1 MIQRTFA
8 GGIHPSY
15 FKDFTAGK
23 PIAPTRAPS
32 QVIIPLHQNIGA
44 PCKAAVQVG
53 DEVKMGKVIGEPQG
67 FVSAPIHAS
76 ISGKVT
82 KIASYAH
89 PLGNPVE
96 AIFIENDGQDALYE
110 GVKPHRPLEELTP
123 QEIIQIAREAGL
135 VGLGGAAFPTH
146 VKLSPP
152 EDIAIDTV
160 IINAAECEPFLTADH
175 ALMLERAD
183 DVLYGLKAFMKAL
196 NATKGII
203 GIEDNKPDAIA
214 VMQKAVAENSQG
226 YDIEVH
232 PLATKYPQ
240 GAEKML
246 IKATTGR
253 EVPPGALPMAVNV
266 VNQNNGTSVALAEA
280 IKLGKP
286 LYERVVTVTG
296 PGIQNPANLLVRN
309 GTLVSEIIEQCGGVT
324 DDARKLILGGPLMG
338 LAQPSQEIPVIK
350 GTSGILILTEEDVKY
365 HAIGPC
371 IKCGKCVD
379 VCPMHLLPNF
389 IGSAAE
395 KNDLGLAE
403 KYGALDCFEC
413 GCCTYICPAKRPLV
427 QWIRI
432 AKGEILAHKRKQ

>member
-1 MIQRTFA
+1 MSQRTFV

-23 PIAPTRAPS
+23 PIAPARAPS

-44 PCKAAVQVG
+44 PCEAVVQVG
-53 DEVKMGKVIGEPQG
+53 DEVKVGQKIGEPQG

-76 ISGKVT
+76 VSGKVT
-82 KIASYAH
+82 KIGPYNH
-89 PLGNPVE
+89 PLGRPVE
-96 AIFIENDGQDALYE
+96 AVFIENDGQDTLYE
-110 GVKPHRPLEELTP
+110 GVKPNKPLEELTP
-123 QEIIQIAREAGL
+123 QEIIQISKDAGL
-135 VGLGGAAFPTH
+135 VGLGGATFPTH

-152 EDIAIDTV
+152 PEVAIDTV

-175 ALMLERAD
+175 VLMLERAD
-183 DVLYGLKAFMKAL
+183 DVIYGLKAFMKAL

-214 VMQKAVAENSQG
+214 SMQKAVAESGQG

-232 PLATKYPQ
+232 ALETKYPQ

-266 VNQNNGTSVALAEA
+266 VNQNNGTAVALAEA

-296 PGIQNPANLLVRN
+296 PGINNPANLLVRN
-309 GTLVSEIIEQCGGVT
+309 GTLVSDIIEQCGGMT
-324 DDARKLILGGPLMG
+324 ADARKLILGGPMMG
-338 LAQPSQEIPVIK
+338 MAQSTEEIPAIK
-350 GTSGILILTEEDVKY
+350 GTSGVLILTEKFVRY
-365 HAIGPC
+365 YTIGPC

-379 VCPMHLLPNF
+379 VCPMHLVPNF
-389 IGSAAE
+389 IGSASE
-395 KNDLGLAE
+395 KENIDLAE
-403 KYGALDCFEC
+403 KYGAMDCFEC
-413 GCCTYICPAKRPLV
+413 GCCTYTCPAKRPLV
-427 QWIRI
+427 QWIRM
-432 AKGEILAHKRKQ
+432 AKGEIVARRRKQ

>member
-1 MIQRTFA
+1 MSLQTFA

-15 FKDFTAGK
+15 FKDYTAGK
-23 PIAPTRAPS
+23 PIAPARAPS

-44 PCKAAVQVG
+44 PCEAVVQVG
-53 DEVKMGKVIGEPQG
+53 DEVKIGQKIGEPQG

-76 ISGKVT
+76 VSGKVI
-82 KIASYAH
+82 KIGPYNH
-89 PLGNPVE
+89 PLGKPVE
-96 AIFIENDGQDALYE
+96 AVFIENDGRDTLYE
-110 GVKPHRPLEELTP
+110 GVKPNKSLEELTP
-123 QEIIQIAREAGL
+123 QEIVQIAKEAGL
-135 VGLGGAAFPTH
+135 VGLGGATFPTH

-152 EDIAIDTV
+152 PEIAIDTV

-175 ALMLERAD
+175 VLMLERAD
-183 DVLYGLKAFMKAL
+183 DVVYGLKAFMKAL
-196 NATKGII
+196 QATKGII

-214 VMQKAVAENSQG
+214 SMQKAVAENGRG
-226 YDIEVH
+226 YDLVVY
-232 PLATKYPQ
+232 PLETKYPQ

-246 IKATTGR
+246 IRATTGR

-266 VNQNNGTSVALAEA
+266 VNQNNGTAVALAEA

-296 PGIQNPANLLVRN
+296 PGIQNPANLMVKN
-309 GTLVSEIIEQCGGVT
+309 GTLVSELIAQCGGLT
-324 DDARKLILGGPLMG
+324 ADARKLILGGPMMG
-338 LAQPSQEIPVIK
+338 LAQPSGEVPVIK
-350 GTSGILILTEEDVKY
+350 GTSGILILTQKFTKD

-379 VCPMHLLPNF
+379 VCPMHLVPNF

-395 KNDLGLAE
+395 KNNLELAE

-413 GCCTYICPAKRPLV
+413 GCCTYTCPAKRPLV

-432 AKGEILAHKRKQ
+432 AKGEILARRNKQ

>member
-1 MIQRTFA
+1 MSQRTFV

-23 PIAPTRAPS
+23 PIAPIRAPS

-44 PCKAAVQVG
+44 PCEAAVQEG
-53 DEVKMGKVIGEPQG
+53 DEVKVGQRIGEPQG

-76 ISGKVT
+76 VSGKVV
-82 KIASYAH
+82 KIGLYDH
-89 PLGNPVE
+89 PLGNPVK
-96 AIFIENDGQDALYE
+96 AVFIENDGQDTLDE
-110 GVKPHRPLEELTP
+110 GIKPSKSLAELTSP
-123 QEIIQIAREAGL
+123 EIIQIAKEAGL

-196 NATKGII
+196 QATKGII

-214 VMQKAVAENSQG
+214 VMQKTVAENSQG

-266 VNQNNGTSVALAEA
+266 VNQNNGTAVALAEA

-296 PGIQNPANLLVRN
+296 PGIQNPANLIVRN
-309 GTLVSEIIEQCGGVT
+309 GTLVSEIIEQCGGLT
-324 DDARKLILGGPLMG
+324 ADARKLILGGPLMG
-338 LAQPSQEIPVIK
+338 LAQSTQDIPVIK
-350 GTSGILILTEEDVKY
+350 GTSGILVLTEEYVKD

-379 VCPMHLLPNF
+379 VCPMNLLPNF

-395 KNDLGLAE
+395 KKNLNLAE

-413 GCCTYICPAKRPLV
+413 GCCTYTCPAKRPLV

-432 AKGEILAHKRKQ
+432 AKGEILASKKS